1 MAFLGDL
8 LPRIAADLESA
19 AYLEGLPELPR
30 VRAPSLR
37 QAVSRAADGWAILV
51 ERKHESPG
59 SPEPT
64 LPPTSLNAF
73 VDAVRGGGADGLS
86 CLATGPTFHG
96 SPREVADLVQRSGL
110 PVLFKDFVIDPRQVE
125 AAYRSGASAV
135 LLIARLETGGFLERP
150 LSELAALAR
159 ARGLEVL
166 LELHGVEE
174 WSVAEEI
181 AVDLYGVNLRDLDT
195 LRFDAETAEATL
207 RAAGAHRPTLG
218 LSGVST
224 PAEAQ
229 RFRTWGADGLLVGT
243 GFARAADPV
252 RFLRELRVRPS
263 G

>member
-1 MAFLGDL
+1 MAFLSDL
-8 LPRIAADLESA
+8 LPQIAAQVAAE
-19 AYLEGLPELPR
+19 AYLDELPEVPR
-30 VRAPSLR
+30 LRAPSLR
-37 QAVSRAADGWAILV
+37 QAVLRAPDGWAVLV

-59 SPEPT
+59 APDPS
-64 LPPTSLNAF
+64 LPSIPIDQFIS
-73 VDAVRGGGADGLS
+73 AVRAGGADGLS
-86 CLATGPTFHG
+86 CLATGPSFRG
-96 SPREVADLVQRSGL
+96 SPREVADLVRRSGL

-166 LELHGVEE
+166 LELHGVDE
-174 WSVAEEI
+174 WEVADEI

-195 LRFDAETAEATL
+195 LRLDPETAEETL
-207 RAAGAHRPTLG
+207 RVAGSRRPVLG
-218 LSGVST
+218 LSGVTT

-229 RFRTWGADGLLVGT
+229 RFRSWGADGLLVGS
-243 GFARAADPV
+243 GFARSRDPV
-252 RFLRELRVRPS
+252 RFLRELRGRPS

>member
-8 LPRIAADLESA
+8 LPRVAADVASA
-19 AYLEGLPELPR
+19 GYLEGLPEVPR

-37 QAVSRAADGWAILV
+37 QAVLNAPDGWAVLV

-59 SPEPT
+59 STEPT
-64 LPPTSLNAF
+64 LPSMPLDAF
-73 VDAVRGGGADGLS
+73 VAAVHAGGADGLS
-86 CLATGPTFHG
+86 CLATGPSFRG
-96 SPREVADLVQRSGL
+96 SPREVADVVRRSGL

-135 LLIARLETGGFLERP
+135 LLIARLETGGFLELP

-174 WSVAEEI
+174 WPVADEI

-195 LRFDAETAEATL
+195 LRFDPEIAEATL

-224 PAEAQ
+224 PAEAE
-229 RFRTWGADGLLVGT
+229 RFRSWGADGLLVGT
-243 GFARAADPV
+243 GFARAADPI
-252 RFLRELRVRPS
+252 RFLRELRVRS
-263 G
+263 TG